1 RHIAAGSRL
10 SSDSRGQPAGN
21 NGSVAVRDILGR
33 EVFIPSRINR
43 VAGLRAGALRLLVYM
58 DLADRIAGVEQNEKR
73 GSTPYMKAHPE
84 LAQLPSLGPSM
95 GGDAELILK
104 SKPDLIFLTYTTA
117 GDADALQQKTGIPVI
132 ALECTEFG
140 TARDTLFAS
149 LKLIGKIMDRSGRA
163 DTLIN
168 YIENS
173 IAELNRRSSGTA
185 ESEKPLVYI
194 GGVGYSGSYGI
205 NSTQPFFPPFMFLNA
220 RSPASEIDKRLIS
233 HVKGTHIDTEQLML
247 WNPDILFIDESGL
260 NLVKQDLRRGT
271 ALFNRLKAVEE
282 NRMYTLL
289 PYNNYATNYE
299 MVLANAWFAGKIL
312 YPEKFSDIDADEKT
326 KEVYRI
332 FLGRDIS
339 DEIKPS
345 SSAFRNI
352 SKNEL

>member
-1 RHIAAGSRL
+1 
-10 SSDSRGQPAGN
+10 
-21 NGSVAVRDILGR
+21 
-33 EVFIPSRINR
+33 
-43 VAGLRAGALRLLVYM
+43 
-58 DLADRIAGVEQNEKR
+58 
-73 GSTPYMKAHPE
+73 
-84 LAQLPSLGPSM
+84 
-95 GGDAELILK
+95 
-104 SKPDLIFLTYTTA
+104 
-117 GDADALQQKTGIPVI
+117 
-132 ALECTEFG
+132 
-140 TARDTLFAS
+140 
-149 LKLIGKIMDRSGRA
+149 
-163 DTLIN
+163 
-168 YIENS
+168 
-173 IAELNRRSSGTA
+173 
-185 ESEKPLVYI
+185 
-194 GGVGYSGSYGI
+194 
-205 NSTQPFFPPFMFLNA
+205 
-220 RSPASEIDKRLIS
+220 
-233 HVKGTHIDTEQLML
+233 ML